1 MRVWEAS
8 SGRRPSLANL
18 TGYRRAE
25 RASHVPIGE
34 HHYPDAILKRCQLLP
49 EFWIIHP
56 MKPKH
61 SIRCFCF
68 VGLSLFLQP
77 APSQILAQELGYS
90 DTPVIPGTPWHV
102 HDGKRP
108 QPRVVTPGSTV
119 PSAPSDATVL
129 FDGKDLSKWE
139 SSRSGEAKWKVENG
153 YMEAVKGTGAIRT
166 KQKFPDFQLHLEFAT
181 PAQVEGNSQ
190 GRGNSGVLINGMYE
204 VQVLDSYN
212 NPTYPDGQAG
222 AIYGQTPPLVNASRP
237 PGEWQAYDIVFE
249 SPRWDDKNQL
259 VKKGNVT
266 VFHNG
271 VVLHHRREF
280 LGATDGVG
288 GVAHKALAAY
298 VRPHTPEVFI
308 ELQDH
313 NNPIRFRNLWIR
325 ALGEY
330 DKP

>member
-1 MRVWEAS
+1 M
-8 SGRRPSLANL
+8 N
-18 TGYRRAE
+18 
-25 RASHVPIGE
+25 I
-34 HHYPDAILKRCQLLP
+34 
-49 EFWIIHP
+49 
-56 MKPKH
+56 KH
-61 SIRCFCF
+61 SLHSLCL
-68 VGLSLFLQP
+68 VGLSLAASGRPGL
-77 APSQILAQELGYS
+77 IRAQELGYS
-90 DTPVIPGTPWHV
+90 DTPIIPGTSWHV

-108 QPRVVTPGSTV
+108 QPRVVTPGSTAS
-119 PSAPSDATVL
+119 PSAPSDAKVL
-129 FDGKDLSKWE
+129 FDGKELAKWE
-139 SSRSGEAKWKVENG
+139 SSRGGDAKWKVENG

-166 KQKFPDFQLHLEFAT
+166 KERFPDFQLHLEFAT

-222 AIYGQTPPLVNASRP
+222 AIYGQTPPLVNASRS
-237 PGEWQAYDIVFE
+237 PGEWQGYDIIFE
-249 SPRWDDKNQL
+249 SPRWDDKGQL

-266 VFHNG
+266 VIHNG

-288 GVAHKALAAY
+288 GVKHKALAAY
-298 VRPHTPEVFI
+298 VKPHPPEVFI

-313 NNPIRFRNLWIR
+313 SNPIRFRNLWIR

>member
-1 MRVWEAS
+1 MSIRYSHYSLCLIVV
-8 SGRRPSLANL
+8 SLAVS
-18 TGYRRAE
+18 GG
-25 RASHVPIGE
+25 S
-34 HHYPDAILKRCQLLP
+34 
-49 EFWIIHP
+49 
-56 MKPKH
+56 
-61 SIRCFCF
+61 SF
-68 VGLSLFLQP
+68 V
-77 APSQILAQELGYS
+77 LAQELGYS
-90 DTPVIPGTPWHV
+90 DTPIVPGTRWHV

-108 QPRVVTPGSTV
+108 QPRVVTSGSGAA
-119 PSAPSDATVL
+119 APSDATVL
-129 FDGKDLSKWE
+129 FDGKDLAKWE
-139 SSRSGEAKWKVENG
+139 SSRGGDAKWKVENG

-181 PAQVEGNSQ
+181 PAHVEGNSQ

-237 PGEWQAYDIVFE
+237 PGEWQSYDIIFE
-249 SPRWDDKNQL
+249 SPRWSQDQL
-259 VKKGNVT
+259 AKKGNVT
-266 VFHNG
+266 VIHNG

-288 GVAHKALAAY
+288 GVKHKALAAY
-298 VRPHTPEVFI
+298 IKPHTPDVFI

>member
-1 MRVWEAS
+1 M
-8 SGRRPSLANL
+8 NIKL
-18 TGYRRAE
+18 TLN
-25 RASHVPIGE
+25 VV
-34 HHYPDAILKRCQLLP
+34 
-49 EFWIIHP
+49 
-56 MKPKH
+56 
-61 SIRCFCF
+61 CF
-68 VGLSLFLQP
+68 VGLSLAVPGGSRLV
-77 APSQILAQELGYS
+77 LAQELGYS
-90 DTPVIPGTPWHV
+90 DTPIIPGTPWHV

-108 QPRVVTPGSTV
+108 QPRVVTPGSTSS

-139 SSRSGEAKWKVENG
+139 SSRGGEPKWKVENG

-166 KQKFPDFQLHLEFAT
+166 RQKFPDFQLHLEFAT
-181 PAQVEGNSQ
+181 PARVEDSSQ

-222 AIYGQTPPLVNASRP
+222 AIYGQTPPLVNASKP
-237 PGEWQAYDIVFE
+237 PGEWQSYDIIFE
-249 SPRWDDKNQL
+249 TPRWDDKNQL

-266 VFHNG
+266 VVHNG

-288 GVAHKALAAY
+288 GVAHKALSAY
-298 VRPHTPEVFI
+298 VKPHPPEVFI

>member
-1 MRVWEAS
+1 MNIRHSHCSLCFIVVTLAAAGAS
-8 SGRRPSLANL
+8 R
-18 TGYRRAE
+18 
-25 RASHVPIGE
+25 
-34 HHYPDAILKRCQLLP
+34 
-49 EFWIIHP
+49 
-56 MKPKH
+56 
-61 SIRCFCF
+61 F
-68 VGLSLFLQP
+68 V
-77 APSQILAQELGYS
+77 LAQELGYS
-90 DTPVIPGTPWHV
+90 DTPISPGTQWHV

-108 QPRVVTPGSTV
+108 QPRVVTPGSTSS
-119 PSAPSDATVL
+119 PSAPSDARTL
-129 FDGKDLSKWE
+129 FDGTDLSKWE
-139 SSRSGEAKWKVENG
+139 GSRGGEAKWKVENG

-166 KQKFPDFQLHLEFAT
+166 KEKFPDFQLHLEFAT
-181 PAQVEGNSQ
+181 PAQVEGKSQ

-222 AIYGQTPPLVNASRP
+222 AIYGQTPPLVNASHP
-237 PGEWQAYDIVFE
+237 PGEWQSYDIIFE

-259 VKKGNVT
+259 AKKGNVT

-271 VVLHHRREF
+271 VLLHHRREF

-298 VRPHTPEVFI
+298 VKSHPPEVFV

-313 NNPIRFRNLWIR
+313 NNPIRFRNIWIR

-330 DKP
+330 DRP